1 MIGLSRLQSKLY
13 ADIVAA
19 HRGIPLTMDEVFL
32 ASGYKPFVC
41 KKKLGQLI
49 RRKFVIFDRTGR
61 LSPCTPPHLIVC
73 DEVSAA
79 LSISMDD
86 IRGPSHLSELVKAR
100 RLIAKRLRSEFRYP
114 ISAICQVLNR
124 GPNTVDAYFNPGNAA
139 RRSGVRAIRQAQER
153 LAA

>member
-1 MIGLSRLQSKLY
+1 MIGLSRLQSELY
-13 ADIVAA
+13 ANIVAA

-32 ASGYKPFVC
+32 ASGQKPALC
-41 KKKLGQLI
+41 KKKLEQLI
-49 RRKFVIFDRTGR
+49 RRKFVVFDRTGR

-73 DEVSAA
+73 DEVSVG
-79 LSISMDD
+79 LSLSMDD

-114 ISAICQVLNR
+114 ISAICQVLDR
-124 GPNTVDAYFNPGNAA
+124 GPNTVDAYFNPANAA
-139 RRSGVRAIRQAQER
+139 RRSGARSARQTQER